1 MAYARAWARARSNEE
16 EGARQSLGVQRT
28 MFVRQVFAHSNVS
41 RFSWFFSLS
50 SSVLDASFFRVG
62 MCYMQATVEQRAE
75 MSVRENRRSGYRTL
89 HVLPKID
96 GFRNGGRCDLC
107 QVPPHE
113 QGAADTIMHM

>member
-1 MAYARAWARARSNEE
+1 M
-16 EGARQSLGVQRT
+16 V
-28 MFVRQVFAHSNVS
+28 VFIVIVS
-41 RFSWFFSLS
+41 
-50 SSVLDASFFRVG
+50 FRRLILPCWDV

-89 HVLPKID
+89 HVLPKSD

-107 QVPPHE
+107 QVPHE